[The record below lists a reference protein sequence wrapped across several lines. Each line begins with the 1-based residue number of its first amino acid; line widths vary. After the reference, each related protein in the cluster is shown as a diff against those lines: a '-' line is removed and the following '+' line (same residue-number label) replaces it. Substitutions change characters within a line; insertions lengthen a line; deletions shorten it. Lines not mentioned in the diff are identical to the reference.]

1 LWWNAGAMMLLDY
14 KTLIICMGKFLLL
27 DFTAQFGATEF
38 TFRQTI
44 SSGVFVAQT

>member
-1 LWWNAGAMMLLDY
+1 LWWNAGAMMQLDY

-44 SSGVFVAQT
+44 SSGVFIAQT